1 MSTLKNV
8 ANAAEAPVMVLRN
21 VPPQAWNQ
29 TFADSRATAA
39 ADDMGA

>member
-1 MSTLKNV
+1 MSTLKMWQ
-8 ANAAEAPVMVLRN
+8 NAAEAPLMVLRN
-21 VPPQAWNQ
+21 VAPQAWNQ